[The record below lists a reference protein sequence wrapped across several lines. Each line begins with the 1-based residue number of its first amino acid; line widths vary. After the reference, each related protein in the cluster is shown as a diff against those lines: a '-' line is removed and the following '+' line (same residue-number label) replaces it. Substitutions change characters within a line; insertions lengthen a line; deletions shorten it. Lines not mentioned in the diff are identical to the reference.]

1 MLAGP
6 MSLPEFSLQELSQ
19 YNGKNGRPAFIA
31 CQGKVYDVTRSF
43 QWKKGEHQ
51 VLHRAGNDLTVA
63 LKDAPH
69 GVEFLLKFPLVGV
82 LLSGRP
88 NPDR

>member
-1 MLAGP
+1 
-6 MSLPEFSLQELSQ
+6 MSLREFTLQELSQ

-43 QWKKGEHQ
+43 HWKKGEHQ

-63 LKDAPH
+63 LIDAPH
-69 GVEFLLKFPLVGV
+69 GVEFLLKFPVVGE
-82 LLSGRP
+82 LLSDHA
-88 NPDR
+88 NIDR